1 MSAANDTALKHLVD
15 RVLDAQARHTTL
27 CIRGHGSKD
36 FYGEVPQ
43 GERLSTLD
51 LRGIS
56 SYEPTELVVT
66 ARAGTPLVELEAALA
81 ERGQCLPFEPPRFGG
96 NDAAVARSGTVGGM
110 VAAGLAGPSRA
121 SVGSVRDHVLG
132 LTMLNGRGEV
142 LSFGGQVM
150 KNVAGYDVS
159 RLMAGSLG
167 TLGLILEVSLKVL
180 PVATATTTLRFE
192 LDQAAALAQ
201 VNAWGREPLPINAS
215 CWVRGQLWLRLRGAA
230 AAVQSAATDLTAR
243 FGGLAVDDLTADAF
257 WLGLRDHNHD
267 YFTRAQAAV
276 AEGACLWRLSL
287 PATAPALAL
296 PGATLIEWGGAQR
309 WLVVEKSFASAP
321 AHQVRE
327 AAAKVGGHAVLFRAM
342 DKRAGVFSSLPAPLA
357 HIHRALKKSFDPAA
371 VFNPS
376 RLYPDL

>member
-1 MSAANDTALKHLVD
+1 MGTVTDTALQALVE
-15 RVLDAQARHTTL
+15 RVLDAQARQLPL

-36 FYGEVPQ
+36 FYGETPR
-43 GERLSTLD
+43 GDRLSTLD

-66 ARAGTPLVELEAALA
+66 VRAGTPLAELEAALA
-81 ERGQCLPFEPPRFGG
+81 EKGQCLPFEPPRFGHA
-96 NDAAVARSGTVGGM
+96 DAAGTVGGM

-121 SVGSVRDHVLG
+121 AVGSVRDHVLG

-201 VNAWGREPLPINAS
+201 INAWGREPLPINAS

-230 AAVQSAATDLTAR
+230 AAVQSAAKDLTAR
-243 FGGLAVDDLTADAF
+243 LGGLAVDDLTADAF
-257 WLGLRDHNHD
+257 WQGLRDHGHD
-267 YFTRAQAAV
+267 YFTRANAAV
-276 AEGACLWRLSL
+276 ADGACLWRLSL
-287 PATAPALAL
+287 PATAPALVL
-296 PGATLIEWGGAQR
+296 PGATLVEWGGAQR
-309 WLVVEKSFASAP
+309 WLLVERSFASASP
-321 AHQVRE
+321 AQVRE
-327 AAAKVGGHAVLFRAM
+327 AAAKVGGHAVLFRAI
-342 DKRAGVFSSLPAPLA
+342 DKTAGVFSSLPAPLA
-357 HIHRALKKSFDPAA
+357 RIHREVKSSFDPAR
-371 VFNPS
+371 VFNPG

>member
-1 MSAANDTALKHLVD
+1 MDTALKHLID
-15 RVLDAQARHTTL
+15 RVLDAQARSTPL

-36 FYGEVPQ
+36 FYGEAPQ

-66 ARAGTPLVELEAALA
+66 VRAGTPLVELEAMLA
-81 ERGQCLPFEPPRFGG
+81 EKGQCLPFEPPRFGG
-96 NDAAVARSGTVGGM
+96 LDAALERSGTALGTVGGM

-121 SVGSVRDHVLG
+121 AVGSVRDHVLG

-150 KNVAGYDVS
+150 KNVAGYDLS

-215 CWVRGQLWLRLRGAA
+215 CWYRGQLWLRLRGAA
-230 AAVQSAATDLTAR
+230 AAVQSASADLTQR
-243 FGGLAVDDLTADAF
+243 LGGHGVDGSTAHEF
-257 WLGLRDHNHD
+257 WLGLRDHTHD

-276 AEGACLWRLSL
+276 ADGASLWRLSL

-296 PGATLIEWGGAQR
+296 PGATLVEWGGAQR
-309 WLVVEKSFASAP
+309 WLLVEKSFASASP
-321 AHQVRE
+321 SQIRE
-327 AAAKVGGHAVLFRAM
+327 AAAKVGGHAVLFRAT
-342 DKRAGVFSSLPAPLA
+342 DKSAGVFSSLPAPLA

-371 VFNPS
+371 VFNPG